1 MSVSRIDITVPE
13 MLAKAETHGEVEDEI
28 GVRPCLA
35 RRGNDRLPKLNV
47 RLRIFVD
54 LKSDLQ
60 SFAFEAGR
68 HRQHDIRK
76 RGRGRHEQIGMGVEI
91 ERGERGTSA
100 NRIAPSEQQIGAE
113 PDQSANRIG
122 DAFQSSAVEVMRGDV
137 VPARRSE
144 RAFGKADRGSKPL
157 CRRQVFS
164 GD

>member
-1 MSVSRIDITVPE
+1 MKSVSDR
-13 MLAKAETHGEVEDEI
+13 A
-28 GVRPCLA
+28 CA
-35 RRGNDRLPKLNV
+35 RRRNDRLPKLNV
-47 RLRIFVD
+47 RLCIFAD

-68 HRQHDIRK
+68 HWQHDIRK
-76 RGRGRHEQIGMGVEI
+76 RGRGRHEQIGMGVKI

-100 NRIAPSEQQIGAE
+100 NRIAPGKQQIGAE
-113 PDQSANRIG
+113 PDQSTHWIG
-122 DAFQSSAVEVMRGDV
+122 DTFQNSVVEVLRRDV

-144 RAFGKADRGSKPL
+144 RAFGKPDRGSKPL